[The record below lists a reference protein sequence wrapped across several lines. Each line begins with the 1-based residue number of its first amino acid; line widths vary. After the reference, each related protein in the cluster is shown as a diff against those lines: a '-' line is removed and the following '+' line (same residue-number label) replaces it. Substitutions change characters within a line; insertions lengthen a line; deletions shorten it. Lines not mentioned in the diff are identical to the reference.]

1 MSPEGVTIR
10 LDDNRRNLAV
20 WVQKAQHVIGGAPLL
35 LAGISRISAPGAHGD
50 LFAMAEIIVAA
61 VLLVMFA
68 RDLRAEA
75 LTRVSKPALH
85 EPPHRAHAGPE
96 WIAVLAGVLLIL
108 EAVHPEHPGGKPLYE
123 RANFYLG
130 AVTLL
135 AGLAHGYL
143 STLAWKRRFIRID
156 DAGVHVRLSRFR
168 KFDVVWPD
176 LIDMEFHDDAVI
188 IHSKSERQLI
198 PLGPYGN
205 ATEIRD
211 TLRETFARRALPGA
225 T

>member
-10 LDDNRRNLAV
+10 LDDTRRNLAAWWPKV
-20 WVQKAQHVIGGAPLL
+20 QHVIGGAPLL
-35 LAGISRISAPGAHGD
+35 MAGVHRISAPGGQGD
-50 LFAMAEIIVAA
+50 LFAIAEIILAA

-75 LTRVSKPALH
+75 MRRVSKSVRR
-85 EPPHRAHAGPE
+85 EPTHHAHVGPE
-96 WIAVLAGVLLIL
+96 WIAVLAGVRLIL
-108 EAVHPEHPGGKPLYE
+108 EAVHPAHPGGKPLYE

-135 AGLAHGYL
+135 TGLAYGFL
-143 STLAWKRRFIRID
+143 ATLAWKNRFVRID
-156 DAGVHVRLSRFR
+156 DAGVYIRLSRFR
-168 KFDVVWPD
+168 KFDVAWPD
-176 LIDMEFHDDAVI
+176 LIDVEFHDDAVV
-188 IHSKSERQLI
+188 IHSTSGRRLI
-198 PLGPYGN
+198 PLGRYGN

-211 TLRETFARRALPGA
+211 TIRESLAQRALAGA

>member
-1 MSPEGVTIR
+1 MSAEGVTIQ
-10 LDDNRRNLAV
+10 LDDKRRNLAT

-50 LFAMAEIIVAA
+50 LFAIAEIIVAA

-75 LTRVSKPALH
+75 LTRVSKPELH

-108 EAVHPEHPGGKPLYE
+108 EAVHSGHPGGKPLYE

-135 AGLAHGYL
+135 SGLAHGFL
-143 STLAWKRRFIRID
+143 SMLAWKHRFIRID
-156 DAGVHVRLSRFR
+156 DAGVHVRFSRFR
-168 KFDVVWPD
+168 KFDVAWPD
-176 LIDMEFHDDAVI
+176 LIDMEFHDDAVL
-188 IHSKSERQLI
+188 IHSKSGRRLI
-198 PLGPYGN
+198 PLGRYGN

-211 TLRETFARRALPGA
+211 TLREAFARRALPGA